1 MNTLFITVFGIIF
14 TFLMTMLGSG
24 VVFFFKNKESEKAS
38 NFFLGFAGGVMIA
51 ASIWSL
57 LIPALEQSQN
67 FGAWQFVPAVVGFM
81 FGGLFLVVLDKII
94 PNFQPNNAKNAENG
108 ASFARLIKLFLAI
121 TIHNIPEGLAVG
133 FAFGVAQTANSPA
146 AFMTALGLAVG
157 IGIQNFPEGTA
168 VALPIKTMTGS
179 KTKAFLYGTASGAVE
194 PLFALAGYFLASTI
208 QIVQPWILSF
218 AAGTMIFVVTEEII
232 PEAKI
237 KNHPHFGTWGVMI
250 GFAFMMI
257 LDVVLA

>member
-1 MNTLFITVFGIIF
+1 MNTPFVTIFGILFIFV
-14 TFLMTMLGSG
+14 MTTLGAS
-24 VVFFFKNKESEKAS
+24 VVFFFKNKESKKMS
-38 NFFLGFAGGVMIA
+38 NLFLGFAGGVMIA

-57 LIPALEQSQN
+57 LIPALEQSESW
-67 FGAWQFVPAVVGFM
+67 GELRFVPAVVGFIL
-81 FGGLFLVVLDKII
+81 GGLFLVLLGKII
-94 PNFQPNNAKNAENG
+94 PNFQPKSTKIAENS
-108 ASFARLIKLFLAI
+108 ASFTKLAKLFVAI

-133 FAFGVAQTANSPA
+133 FAFGWASSVGSPA

-179 KTKAFLYGTASGAVE
+179 KCKAFLYGAASGAVE
-194 PLFALAGYFLASTI
+194 PVFAFLGYFLASSI
-208 QIVQPWILSF
+208 QFVQPWILSF

-232 PEAKI
+232 PEANI
-237 KNHPHFGTWGVMI
+237 KDHPHYGTWGVMI

-257 LDVVLA
+257 LDVVLV